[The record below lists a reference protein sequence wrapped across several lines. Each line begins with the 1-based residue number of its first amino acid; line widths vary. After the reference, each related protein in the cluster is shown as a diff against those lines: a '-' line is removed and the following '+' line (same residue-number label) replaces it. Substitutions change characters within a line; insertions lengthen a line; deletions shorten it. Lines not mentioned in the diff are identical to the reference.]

1 MNYPKLIVITTLFAT
16 NSLFGE
22 EFHPNEVDIK
32 QILENRVDKRKSSPG
47 IVVGI
52 IDKDGPKIYSYGK
65 FDADSTNLVTGDTV
79 FEIGSISKAFTG
91 MLLAQAI
98 HRGDVDLDD
107 RAAKYLPASVKLPSR
122 DGKEITLRHLTTH
135 TSGLPRLPGN
145 LTPQDSENPYAD
157 YTVEQ
162 LYAYLGKCKLNSIPG
177 EEYAYSNLGA
187 GLLGHIL
194 ALRAGTNY
202 EALVRRDICEP
213 LGMTDTRITLTKEM
227 NARLAPGHNAKG
239 KRVKN
244 WDIPTLA
251 GAGALR
257 STANDVLE
265 LLAANIGLSNTNL
278 LPAFEKSHVSRHDA
292 GAPGMEI
299 GFGWHISL
307 EWGARCIWHNGGT
320 GGYHSFAGFD
330 KKQQRGVVVIANS
343 ENDIDDIGFNV
354 LHLRRVAKIDYK
366 IYEEYVGRYDFPISG
381 QFVITREGDRLF
393 AKLDKQSALEV
404 FPESATQ
411 FTCALVD
418 ARLTFVRDKD
428 GAMSH
433 LVLHQNGIDQ
443 KAKRAK

>member
-1 MNYPKLIVITTLFAT
+1 MTNLFAT
-16 NSLFGE
+16 ISVFSQD
-22 EFHPNEVDIK
+22 FHPNETDIK
-32 QILENRVDKRKSSPG
+32 QILENRVDRRKSSPG

-52 IDKDGPKIYSYGK
+52 IDKDGPKIYSHGK

-98 HRGDVDLDD
+98 QSGDVDLDD

-157 YTVEQ
+157 YTVDQ
-162 LYAYLGKCKLNSIPG
+162 LYAYLSKCKLNSIPG

-213 LGMTDTRITLTKEM
+213 LGMSDTRISLTTEM
-227 NARLAPGHNAKG
+227 NARLAPGHNPKG

-257 STANDVLE
+257 STANDMLK

-278 LPAFEKSHVSRHDA
+278 LPALEKSHVSRHDA
-292 GAPGMEI
+292 GGPRMEI
-299 GFGWHISL
+299 GFGWHIKL
-307 EWGARCIWHNGGT
+307 DWGARYIWHNGGT

-330 KKQQRGVVVIANS
+330 KKQQRGVVVLANS
-343 ENDIDDIGFNV
+343 ENDTDDIGFNV
-354 LHLRRVAKIDYK
+354 LRLRRVAKIDYK
-366 IYEEYVGRYDFPISG
+366 IYDEYVGRYDFPITG

-411 FTCALVD
+411 FSCALVD

-428 GAMSH
+428 GAVSH